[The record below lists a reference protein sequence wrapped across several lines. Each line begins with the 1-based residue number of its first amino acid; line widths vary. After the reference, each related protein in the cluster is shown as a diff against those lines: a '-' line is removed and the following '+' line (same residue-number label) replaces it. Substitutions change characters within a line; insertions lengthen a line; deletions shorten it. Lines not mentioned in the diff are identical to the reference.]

1 MNYVPKLDDYVSWR
15 NVEGWVYYIDDDHLT
30 VEISVRP
37 KEDDLVPRHKK
48 HHCLVVVQKYQ
59 LNGFCNKIVTLK
71 SIQDAPIKENKTI
84 THSIR
89 KNPIAIPNFAEA
101 FPPLS

>member
-1 MNYVPKLDDYVSWR
+1 MFIVHN
-15 NVEGWVYYIDDDHLT
+15 
-30 VEISVRP
+30 
-37 KEDDLVPRHKK
+37 
-48 HHCLVVVQKYQ
+48 YQ
-59 LNGFCNKIVTLK
+59 LYCFCNKIVTLK